1 MKGKVL
7 VLAFLLASAGAAQ
20 GGYWSRS
27 QGSEPY
33 GVVYQRTP
41 AAPAPA
47 SPPLPQPDPGGPPPD
62 ARSFEPAPP
71 AYVPFAPLPPSGS
84 LPPFAEGAGEALPA
98 GLLFRAEL
106 MTGVLATPLMDTPIL
121 ARAKPGW
128 CGKEECPE
136 LLLLG
141 TATYAPNGRALLL
154 FSYALEG
161 GKPKSVRAVAFD
173 PKDKLYGV
181 TGKVTDVAP
190 TLAAD
195 LLRATVSGLADWVRS
210 LERQGQVSLLP
221 GGGVVT
227 EFQAPPFWAFSL
239 GRIGGVF
246 ALPQESTAIVRALVR
261 GAGEEILV
269 ATLAELPGERRP

>member
-1 MKGKVL
+1 MKGRI
-7 VLAFLLASAGAAQ
+7 LALMLLLASVSVAQ
-20 GGYWSRS
+20 GAYWSRP
-27 QGSEPY
+27 QENEPY
-33 GVVYQRTP
+33 SVVYRKTGSP
-41 AAPAPA
+41 PPPSAPAPQPEQG
-47 SPPLPQPDPGGPPPD
+47 SP
-62 ARSFEPAPP
+62 STAPP
-71 AYVPFAPLPPSGS
+71 AYVPFAPLPSSSSPG
-84 LPPFAEGAGEALPA
+84 AEETAEALPP

-121 ARAKPGW
+121 AKAKPGW
-128 CGKEECPE
+128 CGREECPE

-141 TATYAPNGRALLL
+141 TATYSPNGRALLL

-161 GKPKSVRAVAFD
+161 GKPKGVRAVAFD

-181 TGKVTDVAP
+181 TGKVTEVAP

-221 GGGVVT
+221 GGGVAT

-239 GRIGGVF
+239 GRIGGVL

-269 ATLAELPGERRP
+269 ATLDELPEERRP